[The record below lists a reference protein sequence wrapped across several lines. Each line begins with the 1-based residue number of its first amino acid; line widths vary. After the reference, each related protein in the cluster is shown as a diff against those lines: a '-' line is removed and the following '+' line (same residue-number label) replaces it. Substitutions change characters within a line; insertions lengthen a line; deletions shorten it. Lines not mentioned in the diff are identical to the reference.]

1 MPVRLGVWRAAAL
14 PAALAASMML
24 MLVAG
29 AAAQSP
35 SPPPAAAPPQP
46 KPVTGFVPTFEIM
59 RTVRAAGFDPLAP
72 PLREGT
78 TYVLRAT
85 DYRGILMRVVLDAR
99 TGAIRDVTRIVPAAS
114 GSLGVVLP
122 PYGPPRYASPYVDA
136 PYGAPVEYEV
146 PPPALQRPEDG
157 AAPQLSQPI
166 AAPPVT
172 HAKAWMRKPPLP
184 RPRPAGLAASQR
196 AAASDNTE
204 KGSPASD
211 KGPAAAS
218 EKEKTEKTIGN
229 ANPIIAQ
236 PAPAPPAA
244 QIKSAAP
251 VPLND

>member
-1 MPVRLGVWRAAAL
+1 MPVRLGVLRAAAL
-14 PAALAASMML
+14 PAVFAASLAAAVVL
-24 MLVAG
+24 TLVAG

-35 SPPPAAAPPQP
+35 PQPAAPAAASQP

-59 RTVRAAGFDPLAP
+59 RTARAAGFDPLAP

-122 PYGPPRYASPYVDA
+122 PYGPPPYEAPSPYR
-136 PYGAPVEYEV
+136 APVEYEV
-146 PPPALQRPEDG
+146 YPPALQRPEESV
-157 AAPQLSQPI
+157 APQLPQPV
-166 AAPPVT
+166 AAPPVS
-172 HAKAWMRKPPLP
+172 HAKGSRRKLPLPLP
-184 RPRPAGLAASQR
+184 RPRPAGLAASHPP
-196 AAASDNTE
+196 AASE
-204 KGSPASD
+204 KAEETGSPVSE

-218 EKEKTEKTIGN
+218 EKTSGN
-229 ANPIIAQ
+229 ANPIVAH
-236 PAPAPPAA
+236 PAPSPPAA
-244 QIKSAAP
+244 QAKSPAP

>member
-1 MPVRLGVWRAAAL
+1 MPVRLGVLRAAAL
-14 PAALAASMML
+14 PAAAAASLAASVL
-24 MLVAG
+24 LTLVAG

-35 SPPPAAAPPQP
+35 PQPAAAAPQP
-46 KPVTGFVPTFEIM
+46 IPVTGFVPTFEIM

-122 PYGPPRYASPYVDA
+122 PYGPPPYDT

-146 PPPALQRPEDG
+146 YPPTPQRPEEDVG
-157 AAPQLSQPI
+157 PQLPQPI
-166 AAPPVT
+166 ATPPVT
-172 HAKAWMRKPPLP
+172 HAKASRHKLPLP
-184 RPRPAGLAASQR
+184 RPRPAGLAASNLP
-196 AAASDNTE
+196 AASAKAEE
-204 KGSPASD
+204 KGSPVSG

-218 EKEKTEKTIGN
+218 EKTTGN
-229 ANPIIAQ
+229 ANPLVAQ

-244 QIKSAAP
+244 QAKSPAP